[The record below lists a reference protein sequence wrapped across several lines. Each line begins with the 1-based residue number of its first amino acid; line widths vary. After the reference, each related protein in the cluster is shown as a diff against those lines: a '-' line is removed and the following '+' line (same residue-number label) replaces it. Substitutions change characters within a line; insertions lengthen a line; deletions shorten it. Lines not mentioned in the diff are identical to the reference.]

1 MPLPRWSLW
10 RFSSKPGSTEAYA
23 FAVCYVVAA
32 SLVRWAFGFL
42 GEDVLVFATYYP
54 AVLFATYMGGA
65 GVGSFTALLSA
76 VIGWWAF
83 LPPHFAFTPL
93 TPGVGTKLL
102 AFLLACAL
110 IIWGANRYR
119 WLLNRLEAEEELR
132 ELAVGELAHRL
143 KNKIATIQSV
153 IGARLRDEPQIRSEI
168 FGLLNSLSATD
179 DLIMA
184 TQGEGA
190 NIRDIFDAETRPY
203 DISRISLQGPDVLL
217 PPKLAMTMTL
227 VVHELATNSAK
238 YGALSAPSGKLAIGW
253 SEAHG
258 KVAIDW
264 RESDGPSVAPS
275 THHGFGTRL
284 LSRALQQ
291 FGGTIQSRF
300 EPTGLVCAMSLIV
313 PPDDEAASKTSTR
326 RVSEVAIGGVR
337 AMELPSAQPVSS
349 PASRPQG

>member
-1 MPLPRWSLW
+1 LW

-23 FAVCYVVAA
+23 FAVCCVVTA
-32 SLVRWAFGFL
+32 SLVRWAVGFL
-42 GEDVLVFATYYP
+42 GEDVFVFASYYP
-54 AVLFATYMGGA
+54 AVLFATYVGGA
-65 GVGSFTALLSA
+65 GVGSLAALLSA
-76 VIGWWAF
+76 AIGWWAF

-93 TPGVGTKLL
+93 TPGVETKLL

-119 WLLNRLEAEEELR
+119 WLLNGLEAEEELR

-153 IGARLRDEPQIRSEI
+153 IGARLRDEPQIRNEI
-168 FGLLNSLSATD
+168 LCLLSSLSATD

-184 TQGEGA
+184 TQGSGA
-190 NIRDIFDAETRPY
+190 NLRDIFDAEIRPY

-217 PPKLAMTMTL
+217 PPKPAMTMAL

-238 YGALSAPSGKLAIGW
+238 YGALSVPSGKLAISW
-253 SEAHG
+253 SEADK
-258 KVAIDW
+258 KVTIDW
-264 RESDGPSVAPS
+264 RESEGPTVIPS

-284 LSRALQQ
+284 LCRALQQ

-300 EPTGLVCAMSLIV
+300 EPTGLICVMNLILPRRPEAV
-313 PPDDEAASKTSTR
+313 SKASTLNVSEAAIR
-326 RVSEVAIGGVR
+326 RAPPI
-337 AMELPSAQPVSS
+337 ELPSARLDSS
-349 PASRPQG
+349 RASMN

>member
-1 MPLPRWSLW
+1 
-10 RFSSKPGSTEAYA
+10 
-23 FAVCYVVAA
+23 
-32 SLVRWAFGFL
+32 VRWAFGFL
-42 GEDVLVFATYYP
+42 GEDVFVFAGYYP
-54 AVLFATYMGGA
+54 AVLFATYVGGA
-65 GVGSFTALLSA
+65 RVGSFTALLSA

-93 TPGVGTKLL
+93 TSGIETKLL

-153 IGARLRDEPQIRSEI
+153 IGAKLRDEPQIRSEI
-168 FGLLNSLSATD
+168 LCLLSSLSATD
-179 DLIMA
+179 DMIMA

-190 NIRDIFDAETRPY
+190 NIRDIFDAEIRPY

-217 PPKLAMTMTL
+217 PPKPAMTMAL

-238 YGALSAPSGKLAIGW
+238 YGALSVPSGKLAIGW
-253 SEAHG
+253 SEADG
-258 KVAIDW
+258 KVTIDW
-264 RESDGPSVAPS
+264 RESEGPTVIPS

-291 FGGTIQSRF
+291 FGGIIKSRF
-300 EPTGLVCAMSLIV
+300 EPTGLICVMSFIL
-313 PPDDEAASKTSTR
+313 PREPEAASKASTPN
-326 RVSEVAIGGVR
+326 VSEAAIRR
-337 AMELPSAQPVSS
+337 APPTELPSARLDSS
-349 PASRPQG
+349 RASMPKG